1 MHAGW
6 LNWHWI
12 KRRKRHA
19 KPLFIRH
26 LAAQFSAALVG
37 QFNTFKPMNHTINC
51 SPTHIPDSLSLASEA
66 VLAETWDSSVLTGL
80 LREKLRSGEAP
91 TFLLLGRREAALL
104 RSHLAAAFGEDSVAT
119 LKGTY
124 YMGLEIV
131 EIDFPEFFHTGGQ
144 RSSLRSTGLPSKSSS
159 RSGSDPCP
167 IWRLRLD

>member
-1 MHAGW
+1 
-6 LNWHWI
+6 
-12 KRRKRHA
+12 
-19 KPLFIRH
+19 
-26 LAAQFSAALVG
+26 
-37 QFNTFKPMNHTINC
+37 MNHTINC

-66 VLAETWDSSVLTGL
+66 VFAETWDSSVLAEI

-119 LKGTY
+119 LRGTY
-124 YMGLEIV
+124 YMGLEVV

-144 RSSLRSTGLPSKSSS
+144 KTTLRSTGQQSKSNS
-159 RSGSDPCP
+159 RSDTDSCS